1 MREKIENKE
10 LIKKILTCLNKSD
23 SDDFSEEDLASIEN
37 ISLSPKLVDGRETG
51 LTVRDIFFFSN
62 LKSLTLRD
70 FHLSMDD
77 MQLIVDRKEIENLS
91 FISCEFEDIDFD
103 KIFVLPENLKFISCK
118 SLPRK
123 FPRVKKVDIN
133 LSLVD
138 FCSLRLESALELII
152 RNSKVK
158 NVHDIERYENIK
170 VVNFDGSKL
179 IGENG
184 QEIQDIKVSRNTLY
198 SHEEEKRYE
207 TAKSTYQNE
216 ENLER

>member
-1 MREKIENKE
+1 M
-10 LIKKILTCLNKSD
+10 
-23 SDDFSEEDLASIEN
+23 
-37 ISLSPKLVDGRETG
+37 
-51 LTVRDIFFFSN
+51 
-62 LKSLTLRD
+62 
-70 FHLSMDD
+70 
-77 MQLIVDRKEIENLS
+77 
-91 FISCEFEDIDFD
+91 
-103 KIFVLPENLKFISCK
+103 
-118 SLPRK
+118 
-123 FPRVKKVDIN
+123 
-133 LSLVD
+133 VD

>member
-1 MREKIENKE
+1 
-10 LIKKILTCLNKSD
+10 
-23 SDDFSEEDLASIEN
+23 
-37 ISLSPKLVDGRETG
+37 
-51 LTVRDIFFFSN
+51 
-62 LKSLTLRD
+62 
-70 FHLSMDD
+70 MDD